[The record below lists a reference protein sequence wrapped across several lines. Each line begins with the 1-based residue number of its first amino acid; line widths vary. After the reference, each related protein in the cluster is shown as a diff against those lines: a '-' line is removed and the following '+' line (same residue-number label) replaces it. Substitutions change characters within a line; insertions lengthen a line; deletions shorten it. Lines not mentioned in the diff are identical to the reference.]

1 MPTLLCIGLG
11 YCARS
16 YVAEFGARF
25 DRIVGTTRSEE
36 RAAALGRES
45 LGGRSVEMLLFD
57 ATSRQLAA
65 AIAQADA
72 LLISAAPADGRDPVL
87 AAFGRRDRRGAAP
100 ALRGLPLDAWRL
112 R

>member
-16 YVAEFGARF
+16 YVAEFGTRF
-25 DRIVGTTRSEE
+25 DRVVATTRSEE

-57 ATSRQLAA
+57 ATSRQLTA
-65 AIAQADA
+65 AIALADA
-72 LLISAAPADGRDPVL
+72 LLISAAPADGP
-87 AAFGRRDRRGAAP
+87 
-100 ALRGLPLDAWRL
+100 
-112 R
+112 